1 MQLSFGAV
9 SRLVLLRP
17 NAFETS
23 SPVKCAWFCNVLSK
37 RVAQTYHLN
46 CFGQNISN
54 TVPRID
60 STRFDSQQFRRVL
73 FRPSCFPLLIVRSL
87 SCRTSALHPALRPVL
102 RAALSAAFYS
112 ALCVALTHVLP
123 CVVLPCCTVFETAGA
138 RRGVT
143 QPVVLPVVLGGVGA
157 TSAGDAGARR
167 RGRQPPSLL
176 VNFEIC

>member
-1 MQLSFGAV
+1 MRGSATFYQ
-9 SRLVLLRP
+9 
-17 NAFETS
+17 
-23 SPVKCAWFCNVLSK
+23 NVLPKLTS
-37 RVAQTYHLN
+37 
-46 CFGQNISN
+46 FGQNISN

-112 ALCVALTHVLP
+112 ALCVALTRVLP

-143 QPVVLPVVLGGVGA
+143 QPVVLHVVLGGWGQ
-157 TSAGDAGARR
+157 RR
-167 RGRQPPSLL
+167 RATQAPADVAATLPACQL
-176 VNFEIC
+176 